1 MHIKILQTLA
11 IEMYKKVNDSS
22 SVAINDIL
30 KLRDEGRYKQLTH
43 LLTMNIKV
51 ILCFWYYRNIDI
63 MWIGFLKSL

>member
-1 MHIKILQTLA
+1 
-11 IEMYKKVNDSS
+11 MYKKLNDSS

-30 KLRDEGRYKQLTH
+30 KLRDEGRYKQLTD

>member
-1 MHIKILQTLA
+1 
-11 IEMYKKVNDSS
+11 MYKKVNDSS

-30 KLRDEGRYKQLTH
+30 KLRDEGRYKQLTD

>member
-1 MHIKILQTLA
+1 
-11 IEMYKKVNDSS
+11 MYKKVNDSS

-30 KLRDEGRYKQLTH
+30 KLRDEGRYKQLAH

>member
-1 MHIKILQTLA
+1 
-11 IEMYKKVNDSS
+11 MYKKVNDSS

-30 KLRDEGRYKQLTH
+30 KLHDEGRYKQLTH